1 MSTSAAWRPLSRAK
15 DRWLLT
21 NGQIITT
28 PDLEI
33 SPAGRKVRIAGSKK
47 SVGSGY
53 SSQII
58 EEAVR
63 ALADQKGTNVW
74 CSCAP
79 DAPSD
84 YTGDLKLHFTEGKRY
99 YETNIW
105 WSFRHPSLPIEAVL
119 RVTAKLSYG
128 TVVEVSCHVTAT
140 RLNPT
145 WVSANEKAVY
155 RSGQWISIA
164 RQNAIQQRV
173 SELMRDDPQ
182 VYEEMPSDFFQETH
196 FPTFHKAVEGILKR
210 IREFEDLSE
219 IPIPDLLDNDN
230 PKWMSLALYDT
241 NVTGEFIQTLVDFLD
256 TAASMKD
263 VLAAY
268 EELRKA
274 MTRLGFVLPERS
286 EDDLSSALN
295 TDNASMYV
303 TLSPVWNANSDNTTE
318 QSKPDDEHTVY
329 LHLTSGCLLVS
340 CTKTDMRDQAGQA
353 WEEAITVASLTGQ
366 QSNLLAFANEYVKNN
381 AEGNA
386 RKFANSRRVGL

>member
-1 MSTSAAWRPLSRAK
+1 
-15 DRWLLT
+15 
-21 NGQIITT
+21 
-28 PDLEI
+28 
-33 SPAGRKVRIAGSKK
+33 
-47 SVGSGY
+47 
-53 SSQII
+53 
-58 EEAVR
+58 
-63 ALADQKGTNVW
+63 
-74 CSCAP
+74 
-79 DAPSD
+79 
-84 YTGDLKLHFTEGKRY
+84 
-99 YETNIW
+99 
-105 WSFRHPSLPIEAVL
+105 
-119 RVTAKLSYG
+119 
-128 TVVEVSCHVTAT
+128 VTAT

-182 VYEEMPSDFFQETH
+182 VYGRMPSDFFQETQ

-303 TLSPVWNANSDNTTE
+303 TLSPVWDANSDNTAE
-318 QSKPDDEHTVY
+318 HSKPDDDHTVY

-366 QSNLLAFANEYVKNN
+366 QSNLLTFANEYVRNN
-381 AEGNA
+381 AEGSS
-386 RKFANSRRVGL
+386 RKFVNSRRVGL